1 MDIMNAVKDNV
12 ELSWEKTLLNYL
24 KPKCEKPIIWK

>member
-1 MDIMNAVKDNV
+1 MNDGLNNT